1 MIPVKDLQPVHD
13 FDTCDNTPVGAM
25 LIASRRKTVYDVEV
39 LQTHV
44 IFL

>member
-1 MIPVKDLQPVHD
+1 MIPVKDLQPIHD
-13 FDTCDNTPVGAM
+13 FDTCDSTPIGAM

-39 LQTHV
+39 LQIHV